1 MTDLKSISEILI
13 TKGKVRGKPVAISLF
28 RDNIPEGYEPIQ
40 DEPCSI
46 VSTAMDEGKNVYFD
60 ADHHDCWVGVYHA
73 GMVPGKKEIISG
85 EYLSA
90 TTNFFTYEGAARL
103 KAGTR
108 NLPPGMAKAIG
119 AAPLDAVPDG
129 VKVDW
134 IVVVCNPHNANNIAG
149 CRVVNDGILPH
160 AVFGASL
167 CGDLFSLPW
176 HEKNIVVTSG
186 DFGGRMHNRIKQDQL
201 FVIVPIEFVDYLPK
215 MLVDLKFNVNASM
228 AITKPSRSKLSQ
240 APKKKKQSE
249 ATLPAVLQFGM
260 DWDEEAQNLIK
271 KAPEGI
277 IEMAITNAEDYAR
290 QKGYAKVTRT
300 SLAEQ
305 MEEMGMN
312 LDQMLG

>member
-1 MTDLKSISEILI
+1 
-13 TKGKVRGKPVAISLF
+13 
-28 RDNIPEGYEPIQ
+28 
-40 DEPCSI
+40 
-46 VSTAMDEGKNVYFD
+46 
-60 ADHHDCWVGVYHA
+60 
-73 GMVPGKKEIISG
+73 
-85 EYLSA
+85 
-90 TTNFFTYEGAARL
+90 
-103 KAGTR
+103 
-108 NLPPGMAKAIG
+108 
-119 AAPLDAVPDG
+119 
-129 VKVDW
+129 
-134 IVVVCNPHNANNIAG
+134 
-149 CRVVNDGILPH
+149 
-160 AVFGASL
+160 
-167 CGDLFSLPW
+167 
-176 HEKNIVVTSG
+176 
-186 DFGGRMHNRIKQDQL
+186 
-201 FVIVPIEFVDYLPK
+201 VIVPIEFVDYLPK

-240 APKKKKQSE
+240 APKKEKQSE